1 MDGILLPGGFGDR
14 GIEGKII
21 SLNVLMKTPS
31 LSFLFLGM
39 QMMAVEFARNI
50 LNFDDAHSSE
60 LTPSTNHPIINLMED
75 QKKY

>member
-1 MDGILLPGGFGDR
+1 
-14 GIEGKII
+14 
-21 SLNVLMKTPS
+21 
-31 LSFLFLGM
+31 M

-60 LTPSTNHPIINLMED
+60 LAPSTDHPIINLMED